1 MTLAA
6 APLLLALPLAAAETA
21 FVLMAVP
28 ALLLMLVWSAVTAMR
43 ILFPERP
50 LPPVDPDGARL
61 RRALHAG
68 DAVPVRVRD
77 IVNAQR
83 AQAAELEAAREAARE
98 EAPGAT
104 PAAPH
109 PFIADLW
116 LRRN

>member
-1 MTLAA
+1 M
-6 APLLLALPLAAAETA
+6 LALPLGFALTA
-21 FVLMAVP
+21 FVIAAVP
-28 ALLLMLVWSAVTAMR
+28 ALLLMLVWSAVTTMR

-50 LPPVDPDGARL
+50 LPPPDVGAERL
-61 RRALHAG
+61 RRSLRTG
-68 DAVPVRVRD
+68 EAVPVRLRD
-77 IVNAQR
+77 IVDAQR
-83 AQAAELEAAREAARE
+83 AQAAELDAARQAARD